1 MYQQVYFE
9 DIVILIFKTFFY
21 HIIIYIGITIYF
33 IQGSK
38 TTYDK
43 V

>member
-9 DIVILIFKTFFY
+9 DIVILNKEKALVSGGFLQ
-21 HIIIYIGITIYF
+21 IYIEKIA
-33 IQGSK
+33 K
-38 TTYDK
+38 LLWR